1 MDFSELLITNFIESN
16 DSSFK
21 VKTIKSLNVYDG
33 IVIIELTGLRNGF
46 SVFEKQEIDILDLM
60 GFVLHES
67 KKD

>member
-60 GFVLHES
+60 GFVLNES
-67 KKD
+67 KKG